1 MIPYEREKIK
11 CLKGRKNM
19 ATTAE
24 RIKQLRKKKGI
35 SQSELAEVIGV
46 KNNTV
51 STWERGTRKPDFE
64 ALNLL
69 SDYFEVSFEYILGSS
84 DKEEARVKPTQ
95 DELDQLALSALADDL
110 YDNMKKYCQLST
122 KSQKMIDALINATYQ
137 MEKQDG
143 ELKGDTFRVTIVP
156 KEDSYSW

>member
-1 MIPYEREKIK
+1 
-11 CLKGRKNM
+11 M

-143 ELKGDTFRVTIVP
+143 ELKGDTFRVTIVT

>member
-1 MIPYEREKIK
+1 
-11 CLKGRKNM
+11 M

-69 SDYFEVSFEYILGSS
+69 SDYFEVSFEYILGSG

-95 DELDQLALSALADDL
+95 DELDQLALFALADDL
-110 YDNMKKYCQLST
+110 YDNMKKYCRLST

>member
-1 MIPYEREKIK
+1 
-11 CLKGRKNM
+11 M

-69 SDYFEVSFEYILGSS
+69 SDYFEVFFEYILGSS

>member
-1 MIPYEREKIK
+1 
-11 CLKGRKNM
+11 M

-35 SQSELAEVIGV
+35 SQSELAALIGV

-64 ALNLL
+64 ALDLL

-84 DKEEARVKPTQ
+84 NKEEARVKPTQ
-95 DELDQLALSALADDL
+95 KELDTLALSSIADEI
-110 YDNMKKYCQLST
+110 KEITEKYSRLSD
-122 KSQKMIDALINATYQ
+122 KSQKMIDALINATYHL
-137 MEKQDG
+137 EKQCD
-143 ELKGDTFRVTIVP
+143 ELKEETFRIEVTLI
-156 KEDSYSW
+156 ED

>member
-1 MIPYEREKIK
+1 
-11 CLKGRKNM
+11 M

>member
-156 KEDSYSW
+156 KEEG

>member
-1 MIPYEREKIK
+1 
-11 CLKGRKNM
+11 M
-19 ATTAE
+19 ATAAE

-84 DKEEARVKPTQ
+84 DKEETRVKPTQ
-95 DELDQLALSALADDL
+95 DELDQLALSALADEL
-110 YDNMKKYCQLST
+110 YDNVKKYCRLST

-143 ELKGDTFRVTIVP
+143 ELKGETFRIEIVP
-156 KEDSYSW
+156 KEEG

>member
-1 MIPYEREKIK
+1 
-11 CLKGRKNM
+11 M

-69 SDYFEVSFEYILGSS
+69 SNYFEVSFEYILGSS

-95 DELDQLALSALADDL
+95 NELDQLALSALADDL

-143 ELKGDTFRVTIVP
+143 ELRGDTFRVTIVP

>member
-1 MIPYEREKIK
+1 
-11 CLKGRKNM
+11 M

-35 SQSELAEVIGV
+35 SQSELAELIGV

-69 SDYFEVSFEYILGSS
+69 SNYFEVSFEYILGSS

-95 DELDQLALSALADDL
+95 DELDQLALSALADEL
-110 YDNMKKYCQLST
+110 YDNVKKYCRLST

-137 MEKQDG
+137 MEKLNG
-143 ELKGDTFRVTIVP
+143 ELKGEAFEITIVP
-156 KEDSYSW
+156 KDVR

>member
-1 MIPYEREKIK
+1 
-11 CLKGRKNM
+11 M

-35 SQSELAEVIGV
+35 SQSELAELIGV

-69 SDYFEVSFEYILGSS
+69 SNYFEVSFEYILGSS
-84 DKEEARVKPTQ
+84 DQEEARVKPTQ
-95 DELDQLALSALADDL
+95 DELDELALSALADEL
-110 YDNMKKYCQLST
+110 YDHVKKYSMLSN
-122 KSQKMIDALINATYQ
+122 KSQKMIDALISATYQ
-137 MEKQDG
+137 MEKSEG
-143 ELKGDTFRVTIVP
+143 ELKGELFDITIVP
-156 KEDSYSW
+156 KEK

>member
-1 MIPYEREKIK
+1 
-11 CLKGRKNM
+11 M

-35 SQSELAEVIGV
+35 SQSELAELIGV

-69 SDYFEVSFEYILGSS
+69 SNYFEVSFEYILGSS
-84 DKEEARVKPTQ
+84 DKEETRVKPTQ

>member
-1 MIPYEREKIK
+1 
-11 CLKGRKNM
+11 M

-69 SDYFEVSFEYILGSS
+69 RDYFEVSFEYILGSS

>member
-1 MIPYEREKIK
+1 
-11 CLKGRKNM
+11 M
-19 ATTAE
+19 ATAAE

-84 DKEEARVKPTQ
+84 DKEKARVKPTEE
-95 DELDQLALSALADDL
+95 ELDQLALSALADEL
-110 YDNMKKYCQLST
+110 YDNVKKYCQLST

-137 MEKQDG
+137 MEKQEG
-143 ELKGDTFRVTIVP
+143 ELKGEAFRIEIVP
-156 KEDSYSW
+156 KPEG

>member
-1 MIPYEREKIK
+1 
-11 CLKGRKNM
+11 M

-35 SQSELAEVIGV
+35 SQSELAELIGV

-69 SDYFEVSFEYILGSS
+69 SNYFEVSFEYILGSS

-95 DELDQLALSALADDL
+95 DELDELALSALADELSDHV
-110 YDNMKKYCQLST
+110 KKYSMLSN
-122 KSQKMIDALINATYQ
+122 KSQKMIDALISVTYQ
-137 MEKQDG
+137 MEKSEG
-143 ELKGDTFRVTIVP
+143 ELKGELFDITIVP
-156 KEDSYSW
+156 KEK

>member
-1 MIPYEREKIK
+1 
-11 CLKGRKNM
+11 M

-35 SQSELAEVIGV
+35 SQSELAELIGV

-51 STWERGTRKPDFE
+51 STWESGTRKPDFD

-69 SDYFEVSFEYILGSS
+69 SNYFEVSFEYILGSS

-95 DELDQLALSALADDL
+95 DELDELALSALADEL
-110 YDNMKKYCQLST
+110 YDHVKKYSMLSN
-122 KSQKMIDALINATYQ
+122 KSQKMIDALISATYQ
-137 MEKQDG
+137 MEKSEG
-143 ELKGDTFRVTIVP
+143 ELKGELFDITIVP
-156 KEDSYSW
+156 KEK

>member
-1 MIPYEREKIK
+1 
-11 CLKGRKNM
+11 M

-35 SQSELAEVIGV
+35 RQSELAEVIGV

-69 SDYFEVSFEYILGSS
+69 SDYFDVSFEYILGSS

>member
-1 MIPYEREKIK
+1 
-11 CLKGRKNM
+11 M

-46 KNNTV
+46 KSNTV

-84 DKEEARVKPTQ
+84 EKEEARVKPTQ

>member
-1 MIPYEREKIK
+1 
-11 CLKGRKNM
+11 M

-51 STWERGTRKPDFE
+51 STWERGTRQPDFE

>member
-1 MIPYEREKIK
+1 
-11 CLKGRKNM
+11 M

-156 KEDSYSW
+156 KENSYSW

>member
-1 MIPYEREKIK
+1 
-11 CLKGRKNM
+11 M
-19 ATTAE
+19 ATAAE

-69 SDYFEVSFEYILGSS
+69 SDFFEVSFEYILGNS
-84 DKEEARVKPTQ
+84 DKEEARVKPTEE
-95 DELDQLALSALADDL
+95 ELDRLALSALADEL
-110 YDNMKKYCQLST
+110 YDNVKKYCRLST
-122 KSQKMIDALINATYQ
+122 KSQQMIDALINATYQ
-137 MEKQDG
+137 MERQDG
-143 ELKGDTFRVTIVP
+143 ELKGDAFRIEIVP
-156 KEDSYSW
+156 KV

>member
-1 MIPYEREKIK
+1 
-11 CLKGRKNM
+11 M

-35 SQSELAEVIGV
+35 SQSELAALIGV

-51 STWERGTRKPDFE
+51 STWVRGTRKPDFE
-64 ALNLL
+64 ALDLL

-95 DELDQLALSALADDL
+95 KELDTLALLSIADEI
-110 YDNMKKYCQLST
+110 KEITEKYSRLSD

-137 MEKQDG
+137 LENRCD
-143 ELKGDTFRVTIVP
+143 ELKGETFKIEVTLI
-156 KEDSYSW
+156 ED

>member
-1 MIPYEREKIK
+1 
-11 CLKGRKNM
+11 M

-35 SQSELAEVIGV
+35 SQSELAALIGV

-64 ALNLL
+64 ALDLL

-95 DELDQLALSALADDL
+95 KELDTLALLSMADEI
-110 YDNMKKYCQLST
+110 KEITEKYSRLSD
-122 KSQKMIDALINATYQ
+122 KSQKMIDALINATYHL
-137 MEKQDG
+137 EKQCD
-143 ELKGDTFRVTIVP
+143 ELKEETFRIEVTLI
-156 KEDSYSW
+156 ED

>member
-1 MIPYEREKIK
+1 
-11 CLKGRKNM
+11 M

-156 KEDSYSW
+156 KADSYSW

>member
-1 MIPYEREKIK
+1 
-11 CLKGRKNM
+11 M

-35 SQSELAEVIGV
+35 SQSELAELIGV

-69 SDYFEVSFEYILGSS
+69 SNYFEVSFEYILGSS
-84 DKEEARVKPTQ
+84 DKEETRVKPTQ
-95 DELDQLALSALADDL
+95 DELD
-110 YDNMKKYCQLST
+110 
-122 KSQKMIDALINATYQ
+122 
-137 MEKQDG
+137 
-143 ELKGDTFRVTIVP
+143 
-156 KEDSYSW
+156 

>member
-1 MIPYEREKIK
+1 
-11 CLKGRKNM
+11 M

-110 YDNMKKYCQLST
+110 YDNIKKYCQLST